1 MPKLTIGDKTVTV
14 GDEFMHLSP
23 EQQNATVAQ
32 IAQQIGIGSDAAPR
46 ATAPSHA
53 PSAGG
58 GSMVNDTVRSVATG
72 VPIIGG
78 TLNKLDA
85 ATNAALAPLLNR
97 FFAHDQQLPEATF
110 GERYAHSLKDQEAA
124 DKRFA
129 SDHPVIDTAA
139 QLTGGIVS
147 TIPVMAA
154 APKAFGLIGSMP
166 EMVKNGALSG
176 AALAGAD
183 AITRG
188 DSVGDAAVTGGI
200 IGGAAGPVG
209 KAVGKGVAAIADRVR
224 PPPTVARNVEQVAG
238 VDVPLSQ
245 SQVTQSP
252 ALSAE
257 EQVILRGGR
266 GDAAQAQAQGFKDL
280 QDQRI
285 SKARD
290 AIAAGLDPTGQ
301 AARTA
306 PQDAA
311 ERVAAELLANEQARR
326 AAAAG
331 VTAGAMSPGQ
341 QAADMARAMAPDM
354 RLRAASPIDAG
365 EMLSDRIAAARD
377 AAKAEYRGK
386 YDLVEQQPGE
396 FAPGSAG
403 GFRTDV
409 ETGLISGQRPV
420 RLDPT
425 NTGRAIK
432 ALDIVDERLNAVS
445 PGRPIAPAPGAA
457 GEAPA
462 VSPNHAQDV
471 ADIRAKFGE
480 DVAAAYD
487 RQARAAAAPVSS
499 NFPAPAGANAAN
511 PGVSASNDLLTP
523 HSVDVAGGGSVQVA
537 PKVVEASSLKTSADA
552 GYDPALQPRDRSR
565 AASAGQVNDIAQ
577 NLNPQRLG
585 RSAEADRGAPIVGPD
600 GMVESGN
607 GRVAAIRQA
616 YREAGPK
623 AQEYRDWL
631 SSQGVDVSGFR
642 EPVLIRERTTPMSA
656 EQRQAFAV
664 GANQGATLAMS
675 APERAISDAKLIS
688 GGSLALIKN
697 PADLASIENR
707 DFVRQ
712 FAARLPQTEQ
722 GAFVNAQGHLSAEG
736 ATRVRNAVLAKAYG
750 DSAVLTRIAEST
762 SDDVK
767 SISNAL
773 TTAAPE
779 WAALREGVAAGSVPA
794 EMDVTADLLDAVART
809 AHIRAR
815 GAGLSEAM
823 AQTDAFD
830 RQSPISQQIM
840 RLFYDADGKRAAS
853 STQINQAL
861 RYYAQEAAK
870 VEASPG
876 LMLGLPEV
884 KAADILDL
892 AALKVAAPKEIS
904 PDVLQTAA
912 KAAKAGEKVAA
923 AAAGPASGFTMRDV
937 EQVRKEL
944 NTLYGEAR
952 RAAMAPGANGSDV
965 YALEHIIEQFDARV
979 EQMISAGKFSGDGPA
994 VLQMQREAR
1003 ASFADYRAKFS
1014 RRGPGDTIGA
1024 AVEKILGRYSDTRA
1038 TPDEI
1043 AKLAYGSATAP
1054 GGQMP
1059 VQIAQR
1065 IERIFG
1071 RKSAEFGT
1079 YKQGLF
1085 AHLTAGEP
1093 DAAAARIRAFLGGKG
1108 KLLAQTVFSADE
1120 RAAIARYADRLDNVA
1135 PKAADTGPV
1144 ASAIR
1149 RYTGAD
1155 GGAPASVNQ
1164 IVNDLFGAT
1173 GKGAGRLS
1181 VPLAVELKRTLS
1193 PEGWTALRQGMFEKL
1208 TRAGDGKI
1216 EFEAQALSQRLHE
1229 FLNES
1234 GSQLAKTLYSPQELQ
1249 LMRKLASV
1257 YRQMIPVKGTTNPS
1271 GTAPMLARM
1280 AGGLRHALLP
1290 LLGLTHGGIPGAAVA
1305 YGLDKGISAVGEKAA
1320 ARKATSLF
1328 YGQQPQRSA
1337 NPAFGKASGLIGFG
1351 ALPVI
1356 NDARG
1361 K

>member
-32 IAQQIGIGSDAAPR
+32 IAQQIGIGADAAPR
-46 ATAPSHA
+46 ATAPSDA

-97 FFAHDQQLPEATF
+97 FFAPDQQLPEATF
-110 GERYAHSLKDQEAA
+110 GERYAHSLKDQEAD

-154 APKAFGLIGSMP
+154 APKAFGLIGTMP

-238 VDVPLSQ
+238 VDVPFSQ

-266 GDAAQAQAQGFKDL
+266 GDAAQAEAQGFKDL
-280 QDQRI
+280 QDQRV

-290 AIAAGLDPTGQ
+290 TISAGLDPTGQ

-311 ERVAAELLANEQARR
+311 ERIAAELLANEQARR

-341 QAADMARAMAPDM
+341 HAADMARAMAPDM

-365 EMLSDRIAAARD
+365 EVLSDRLAVARD
-377 AAKAEYRGK
+377 AAKADYRGK

-403 GFRTDV
+403 GFRADV
-409 ETGLISGQRPV
+409 EAGLVSGQRPV

-425 NTGRAIK
+425 NTSRSLK
-432 ALDIVDERLNAVS
+432 ALDVVDERLNAVA
-445 PGRPIAPAPGAA
+445 PGRPLAA
-457 GEAPA
+457 GGEVAA
-462 VSPNHAQDV
+462 LSPNHAQDL

-487 RQARAAAAPVSS
+487 RQARAAAGSPSSVSRDLEQTS
-499 NFPAPAGANAAN
+499 GGNRAN
-511 PGVSASNDLLTP
+511 PASSTSNDVLTP
-523 HSVDVAGGGSVQVA
+523 HSVDVAGGRSVQVA
-537 PKVVEASSLKTSADA
+537 PKVVEAASLKTSADA

-577 NLNPQRLG
+577 NLNPARLG

-616 YREAGPK
+616 YRAGGPQ
-623 AQEYRDWL
+623 AQAYRDWL
-631 SSQGVDVSGFR
+631 SAQGVNVSGFR
-642 EPVLIRERTTPMSA
+642 EPVLIRERTTPMTA
-656 EQRQAFAV
+656 EQRQAFAI

-675 APERAISDAKLIS
+675 APERALADAKLIS
-688 GGSLALIKN
+688 PGSLSLIKN
-697 PADLASIENR
+697 PADLAAIDNR

-722 GAFVNAQGHLSAEG
+722 GAFVNGQGHLSAEG

-794 EMDVTADLLDAVART
+794 DMDITADLLDAVART
-809 AHIRAR
+809 AHIRGR
-815 GAGLSEAM
+815 GAGLAETM
-823 AQTDAFD
+823 AQADAFD

-853 STQINQAL
+853 STPINQAL

-1120 RAAIARYADRLDNVA
+1120 RTAIARYADRLDNVA

-1149 RYTGAD
+1149 RYIGAD

-1208 TRAGDGKI
+1208 TRAGYGKL

-1249 LMRKLASV
+1249 LMRRLASV

-1328 YGQQPQRSA
+1328 YGEQPQRSA